1 MSIATDADSVIAEV
15 FSDVA
20 ELLTGT
26 GLRGHELRERQ
37 HFDPLTKDA
46 FERHTGARPISR
58 TLRTPD
64 FPGVGPVDVVL
75 SEPKALVEL
84 KWSCLDPDKIFEGVW
99 DAIKLALVGP
109 QHRYDALYIAIGAS
123 LAAWANSE
131 SADLFAT
138 GEIKTTAIWSRP
150 LQPPRAPNRGKSV
163 GEDLVIGGR
172 GNQPLRAPAT
182 LAVRHISSTPVSA
195 GYELRVVRLMPAGA
209 LGAWPRTEIA
219 TGVAPRAGE
228 ESSIQLPQRVT
239 QRWIEATAPGLATD
253 AIPLFLRALR
263 TRGWNEHD
271 LTERVRPYLP
281 TH

>member
-15 FSDVA
+15 FSGVA
-20 ELLTGT
+20 ELLTRT
-26 GLRGHELRERQ
+26 GLAGHELRERQ
-37 HFDPLTKDA
+37 HLDPLTKDA

-64 FPGVGPVDVVL
+64 FPGVGSVDVVL

-84 KWSCLDPDKIFEGVW
+84 KWSYLDPDKIFEGVW
-99 DAIKLALVGP
+99 DAIKLALVGAR
-109 QHRYDALYIAIGAS
+109 HGYDALYIATGAS

-138 GEIKTTAIWSRP
+138 GEIETAEIWSRP
-150 LQPPRAPNRGKSV
+150 LQPPRAPNRGKTV

-182 LAVRHISSTPVSA
+182 IAVRHISSTLVSA
-195 GYELRVVRLMPAGA
+195 CYELRVARLISAGA
-209 LGAWPRTEIA
+209 LVAWPRTEIA

-239 QRWIEATAPGLATD
+239 QRWIEATAPRLATD
-253 AIPLFLRALR
+253 EIPPFLQALR
-263 TRGWNEHD
+263 KRGWNEDD
-271 LTERVRPYLP
+271 LRDRVRPYLP